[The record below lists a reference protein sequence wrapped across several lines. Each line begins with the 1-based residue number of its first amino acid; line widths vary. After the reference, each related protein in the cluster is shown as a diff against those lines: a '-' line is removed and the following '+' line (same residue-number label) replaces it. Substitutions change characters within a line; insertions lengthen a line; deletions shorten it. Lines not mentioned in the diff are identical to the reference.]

1 MVSQP
6 FAQAQRLTYTQFV
19 LTCLVLLELLTHACQ
34 CRLGVCR
41 HVYEYARMLIQSI
54 IDTGILTTHVKA
66 SHGGTAQTYAAD
78 MVKEIKVRF
87 PVLNL
92 NFRKFC

>member
-1 MVSQP
+1 MASRP
-6 FAQAQRLTYTQFV
+6 FVRARRLTYTPFV
-19 LTCLVLLELLTHACQ
+19 SAYLVLLELLTHVYQ
-34 CRLGVCR
+34 CRLGVCQ
-41 HVYEYARMLIQSI
+41 HIYESDRMLIQPI

-78 MVKEIKVRF
+78 MVKEIKVHF